1 MQPYYQI
8 GYMLTAKLIWG
19 ISIRKD
25 EQKKQ
30 PG

>member
-1 MQPYYQI
+1 MQPYYQSGNMFI
-8 GYMLTAKLIWG
+8 AKLIWG
-19 ISIRKD
+19 ISVRKD